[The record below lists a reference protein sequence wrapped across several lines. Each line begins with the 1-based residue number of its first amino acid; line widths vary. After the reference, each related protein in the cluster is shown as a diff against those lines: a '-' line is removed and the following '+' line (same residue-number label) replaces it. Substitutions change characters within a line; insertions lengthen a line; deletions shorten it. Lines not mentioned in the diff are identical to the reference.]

1 VALAAAAP
9 AGPAAGTA
17 AAGGTIWNESGAQG
31 QAGAQQGGSAP
42 AAAAPAAAA
51 GAAPTSGGGSS
62 EVASGGGD
70 GSSAGSVPSQAEAQQ
85 GGAAPPAAP
94 PAGAE
99 AGAAAAAAPVPA
111 AAGGQ
116 GGGAAAPAAPA
127 RGAARADALRSF
139 AGQEVIVLSNYTQAR
154 LHAQRCLL
162 RQACRTCAWSRPPL
176 QHVCTQ
182 CSCTAKRLAG
192 LQLRVARAQ
201 TWRARAARARGP
213 QVSACL
219 ERISRVSRVSRVWG
233 RRAGAAGALGLRRL
247 PCLAAGQ
254 PVHGRAARGQRR
266 AARRAECA
274 AAARPARHTMSM
286 STVPLRAPL
295 LELRACTRSEPSRAG
310 PAALLQ
316 ARWSAMPWFW
326 RTQNAQ
332 PQCMTC
338 IAGAQNAS
346 VACATKI

>member
-1 VALAAAAP
+1 
-9 AGPAAGTA
+9 
-17 AAGGTIWNESGAQG
+17 
-31 QAGAQQGGSAP
+31 
-42 AAAAPAAAA
+42 
-51 GAAPTSGGGSS
+51 
-62 EVASGGGD
+62 
-70 GSSAGSVPSQAEAQQ
+70 
-85 GGAAPPAAP
+85 
-94 PAGAE
+94 
-99 AGAAAAAAPVPA
+99 
-111 AAGGQ
+111 
-116 GGGAAAPAAPA
+116 
-127 RGAARADALRSF
+127 
-139 AGQEVIVLSNYTQAR
+139 VLSNYTQAR

-274 AAARPARHTMSM
+274 AAARPLDIPCPCLPCHCALPCLSFGH
-286 STVPLRAPL
+286 APAVSHPEQGRL
-295 LELRACTRSEPSRAG
+295 HSCKL
-310 PAALLQ
+310 
-316 ARWSAMPWFW
+316 
-326 RTQNAQ
+326 
-332 PQCMTC
+332 
-338 IAGAQNAS
+338 AGAQCPGFGGPKTPSRNA
-346 VACATKI
+346 